1 MKASFGPAL
10 AAREPRVDGLLG
22 REGRRVHGV
31 LEGRALRLEER
42 RELVVRRFAGRGGF
56 RSLACSNPADAEVI
70 TNFSETAA
78 Y

>member
-1 MKASFGPAL
+1 MKASFRPAL

-22 REGRRVHGV
+22 RGGRRVHGV

-42 RELVVRRFAGRGGF
+42 RELVVRRFAGRGV
-56 RSLACSNPADAEVI
+56 LNPADAEVI